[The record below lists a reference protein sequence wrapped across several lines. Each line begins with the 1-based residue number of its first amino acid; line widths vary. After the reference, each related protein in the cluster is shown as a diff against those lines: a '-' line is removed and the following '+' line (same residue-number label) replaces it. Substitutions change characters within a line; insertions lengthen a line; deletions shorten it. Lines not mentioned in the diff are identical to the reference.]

1 MINTLRRHLY
11 VLKVLVLFLALLL
24 ITLLVQH
31 DYRISESKEE
41 RKGLFINEMFNYS
54 QGNYLTA
61 SDGCIYFRSQTDSY
75 YLYTSDMNG
84 DNRRLLVSE
93 IPGAIYPVDS
103 WVYFV
108 NISDDKKLYRVN
120 KNGTLLQQVTDHS
133 VEDLVLLGDTF
144 YYRSKDKTGE
154 EYGTEGDYFYS
165 YDVKEQIPR
174 LISKEVYIDTI
185 SHSTEEREGLKLE
198 GNYVLTSDGE
208 TFLKEMEGERGEVWY
223 RMDERRGKLLIE
235 NPQRFPYIV
244 TSSLRVSDTD
254 GSDRIPYMTS
264 ESTRNLYIEKDQI
277 FDNES
282 VYIQFPVFKDT
293 VPGYEEINKSLDLRM
308 ECLVRE
314 HGTGNG
320 DLLKEDE
327 EYEFTSFYVYA
338 DDEYVSIL
346 YMEDFGE
353 HHEYGTFLFSAITG
367 EELCPKDIFTVPER
381 EYLKAVYFAVGKELE
396 SQGCFGVPF
405 CMEIPDFKHFVLT
418 DKGIVVLCREDAI
431 SLNGMGT
438 AYFEIRYGYFDG
450 MLRKYVQEIKVRRG
464 VAWIREGI
472 EGYIDDMAWV
482 WNQWISGK
490 KDQDGDMSG
499 FDDGKP
505 FVNEMSNYSGGDY
518 LTSSDGSIY
527 YRSQTDHYYLY
538 ASDADG
544 KNQRLLASEIP
555 GSIYP
560 AGDWVYFVNISDRK
574 KLYRV
579 KKEGEL
585 LEQVMDQPVHDLIL
599 IGDTFYY
606 HSEYREEYD
615 TDHMAEDKDERK
627 RDYFYSYKIGDQR
640 PRLRYK
646 RRDTSFGSDGE
657 MFYSITMEPMD
668 VFYKV
673 RDLLKGHLKY
683 VKPDYGECIWPK
695 VYLDSLFYKTYRDD
709 QSSCY
714 LKRKSLDSQER
725 DTTVW
730 MSESL
735 EDYQFYDGCVYIKDR
750 DSIKRVD
757 LWTLES
763 ETVASDLELGERFV
777 LTPDGNIFIKG
788 FEEGCGDVWYRT
800 DRNKQ
805 KIPLEEPKEF
815 PYVIASSLRTSK
827 TDRPFDEVGHI
838 EGLDRIPYVTSD
850 RTKRLYIESDYIYER
865 EDVYIQFPVFKDT
878 IPGYQEIN
886 KAFEL
891 KAEEMVNGNTTV
903 KGKPLPK
910 DYTLQSF
917 YVYVDDEYVCVS
929 YREQFRYY
937 HDHGTFLFSSVTGEE
952 LCLDD
957 IFCVPRREYLKAFY
971 YAIGKELELQGT
983 FGLPFYVKEP
993 WEDDLIE
1000 RFYIYNFAL
1009 TDKGIVVFYYEGS
1022 IACNAAGIPFFEI
1035 RYDYFDGIL
1044 QQSR

>member
-1 MINTLRRHLY
+1 M
-11 VLKVLVLFLALLL
+11 KALVLFLALLL
-24 ITLLVQH
+24 IALVVQH
-31 DYRISESKEE
+31 DHKISESNEEKKE
-41 RKGLFINEMFNYS
+41 LFINEIFNYS
-54 QGNYLTA
+54 QGNYLTV
-61 SDGCIYFRSQTDSY
+61 SDGSIYYRSQTDNY

-84 DNRRLLVSE
+84 DNRRLLVSQ
-93 IPGAIYPVDS
+93 IPGAIYPVDT

-120 KNGTLLQQVTDHS
+120 KNGALSQQVTDHS

-1009 TDKGIVVFYYEGS
+1009 TDKGIIVFYYEGS

>member
-1 MINTLRRHLY
+1 M
-11 VLKVLVLFLALLL
+11 KVLVLFLALLL

-154 EYGTEGDYFYS
+154 EYRTEGDYFYS
-165 YDVKEQIPR
+165 YNVKEQISR
-174 LISKEVYIDTI
+174 LIPKEIYINTI
-185 SHSTEEREGLKLE
+185 SHNAEEKEGLKL
-198 GNYVLTSDGE
+198 GDKYILTSDGGI
-208 TFLKEMEGERGEVWY
+208 FIKEMEGERGEVWY

-244 TSSLRVSDTD
+244 TSSLRASDTD
-254 GSDRIPYMTS
+254 ESDRISYMTS
-264 ESTRNLYIEKDQI
+264 DSIRNLYMEKDHI
-277 FDNES
+277 FDDES
-282 VYIQFPVFKDT
+282 IYIQLPVFKDT
-293 VPGYEEINKSLDLRM
+293 VPGYEEINKNLDLRM
-308 ECLVRE
+308 ERQI
-314 HGTGNG
+314 
-320 DLLKEDE
+320 K
-327 EYEFTSFYVYA
+327 EYETVNGEPLKGYENYELTSFYVYV

-346 YMEDFGE
+346 YMEDFGDGY
-353 HHEYGTFLFSAITG
+353 EYGTFLFSSITG
-367 EELCPKDIFTVPER
+367 EELCPEDIFTVPKR

-396 SQGCFGVPF
+396 CQGCFETPF
-405 CMEIPDFKHFVLT
+405 CTEIPDFNHFALT
-418 DKGIVVLCREDAI
+418 DKGIVVLCRKDAI
-431 SLNGMGT
+431 SLNGVGT

-450 MLRKYVQEIKVRRG
+450 MLRKGVQEVNVRKRF
-464 VAWIREGI
+464 AWVREGI
-472 EGYIDDMAWV
+472 EGYLDEMAWV

-490 KDQDGDMSG
+490 RDQDGDMSN
-499 FDDGKP
+499 FDDGKL
-505 FVNEMSNYSGGDY
+505 FVNEMSNYGGGDY
-518 LTSSDGSIY
+518 LTSSDGLLY

-538 ASDADG
+538 VSDADG

-579 KKEGEL
+579 KKEGEV
-585 LEQVMDQPVHDLIL
+585 LEQVVDQPVNDLIL

-615 TDHMAEDKDERK
+615 TDHLAEEKDERK
-627 RDYFYSYKIGDQR
+627 RDYFYSYKIGAQR

-646 RRDTSFGSDGE
+646 RRDISFGSDGE
-657 MFYSITMEPMD
+657 MFYSITREPTD
-668 VFYKV
+668 IFYKV
-673 RDLLKGHLKY
+673 RDLIKGHLRY
-683 VKPDYGECIWPK
+683 VKPDYGECIRPK
-695 VYLDSLFYKTYRDD
+695 VYLDSLFYKTYRDN
-709 QSSCY
+709 QSACY
-714 LKRKSLDSQER
+714 LKRKSLDSRER

-735 EDYQFYDGCVYIKDR
+735 GDYQFYDGCVYIKDR

-757 LWTLES
+757 LSTLES
-763 ETVASDLELGERFV
+763 ETVASGLESGEHFV

-788 FEEGCGDVWYRT
+788 FEEGCGDVWYRM
-800 DRNKQ
+800 DGNRQ
-805 KIPLEEPKEF
+805 RLPLEEPKEF

-827 TDRPFDEVGHI
+827 TDRPFDEVGYI

-850 RTKRLYIESDYIYER
+850 KTKRFYIESDHIYER

-878 IPGYQEIN
+878 VPGYQEIN
-886 KAFEL
+886 KALEL
-891 KAEEMVNGNTTV
+891 KAEEMVREHKTV
-903 KGKPLPK
+903 KGKPLPE
-910 DYTLQSF
+910 DYELQSF
-917 YVYVDDEYVCVS
+917 YVYVDDKYVCVS
-929 YREQFRYY
+929 YRERFRYY

-957 IFCVPRREYLKAFY
+957 IFCVPRREYLKAFH

-983 FGLPFYVKEP
+983 FRDPFYVKES
-993 WEDDLIE
+993 WEDNLIE
-1000 RFYIYNFAL
+1000 SYYIYNFAL

>member
-1 MINTLRRHLY
+1 M
-11 VLKVLVLFLALLL
+11 KVLVLFLALLL

-31 DYRISESKEE
+31 DYRISESNEEKKE
-41 RKGLFINEMFNYS
+41 LFINEIFNYS
-54 QGNYLTA
+54 QGNYLTV
-61 SDGCIYFRSQTDSY
+61 SDGSIYYRSQTDNY

-84 DNRRLLVSE
+84 DNRRLLVSQ
-93 IPGAIYPVDS
+93 IPGAIYPVDT

-120 KNGTLLQQVTDHS
+120 KNGALSQQVTDHS

-472 EGYIDDMAWV
+472 EGYLDDMAWV

-714 LKRKSLDSQER
+714 LKRKSQDSQER

>member
-1 MINTLRRHLY
+1 
-11 VLKVLVLFLALLL
+11 
-24 ITLLVQH
+24 
-31 DYRISESKEE
+31 
-41 RKGLFINEMFNYS
+41 
-54 QGNYLTA
+54 
-61 SDGCIYFRSQTDSY
+61 
-75 YLYTSDMNG
+75 
-84 DNRRLLVSE
+84 
-93 IPGAIYPVDS
+93 
-103 WVYFV
+103 
-108 NISDDKKLYRVN
+108 
-120 KNGTLLQQVTDHS
+120 
-133 VEDLVLLGDTF
+133 
-144 YYRSKDKTGE
+144 
-154 EYGTEGDYFYS
+154 
-165 YDVKEQIPR
+165 
-174 LISKEVYIDTI
+174 
-185 SHSTEEREGLKLE
+185 
-198 GNYVLTSDGE
+198 
-208 TFLKEMEGERGEVWY
+208 
-223 RMDERRGKLLIE
+223 
-235 NPQRFPYIV
+235 
-244 TSSLRVSDTD
+244 
-254 GSDRIPYMTS
+254 
-264 ESTRNLYIEKDQI
+264 
-277 FDNES
+277 
-282 VYIQFPVFKDT
+282 
-293 VPGYEEINKSLDLRM
+293 
-308 ECLVRE
+308 
-314 HGTGNG
+314 
-320 DLLKEDE
+320 
-327 EYEFTSFYVYA
+327 
-338 DDEYVSIL
+338 
-346 YMEDFGE
+346 
-353 HHEYGTFLFSAITG
+353 
-367 EELCPKDIFTVPER
+367 
-381 EYLKAVYFAVGKELE
+381 
-396 SQGCFGVPF
+396 
-405 CMEIPDFKHFVLT
+405 
-418 DKGIVVLCREDAI
+418 
-431 SLNGMGT
+431 
-438 AYFEIRYGYFDG
+438 
-450 MLRKYVQEIKVRRG
+450 
-464 VAWIREGI
+464 
-472 EGYIDDMAWV
+472 
-482 WNQWISGK
+482 
-490 KDQDGDMSG
+490 
-499 FDDGKP
+499 
-505 FVNEMSNYSGGDY
+505 
-518 LTSSDGSIY
+518 
-527 YRSQTDHYYLY
+527 
-538 ASDADG
+538 
-544 KNQRLLASEIP
+544 
-555 GSIYP
+555 
-560 AGDWVYFVNISDRK
+560 
-574 KLYRV
+574 
-579 KKEGEL
+579 
-585 LEQVMDQPVHDLIL
+585 
-599 IGDTFYY
+599 
-606 HSEYREEYD
+606 
-615 TDHMAEDKDERK
+615 
-627 RDYFYSYKIGDQR
+627 
-640 PRLRYK
+640 
-646 RRDTSFGSDGE
+646 
-657 MFYSITMEPMD
+657 MEPMD

>member
-1 MINTLRRHLY
+1 M
-11 VLKVLVLFLALLL
+11 KALVLFLALLL
-24 ITLLVQH
+24 IALVVQH
-31 DYRISESKEE
+31 DHKISESNEEKKE
-41 RKGLFINEMFNYS
+41 LFINEIFNYS
-54 QGNYLTA
+54 QGNYLTV
-61 SDGCIYFRSQTDSY
+61 SDGSIYYRSQTDNY

-84 DNRRLLVSE
+84 DNRRLLVSQ
-93 IPGAIYPVDS
+93 IPGAIYPVDT

-120 KNGTLLQQVTDHS
+120 KNGALSQQVTDHS